1 MRLITVVNPHR
12 VYSLVKLWAQSGTRA
27 SGKTSDGSSNTTVKD
42 GEQCGGIVG
51 GRVRHARRLRNGDV
65 RKGKMRPPSAKK
77 KRKHDTVCPKG
88 EGSTNILSALD
99 FLLSGPSQPGVK
111 LKAVVV
117 PLLVETRRCPV
128 RLTDYAFRFGAVPL
142 GECLNESGAQI

>member
-12 VYSLVKLWAQSGTRA
+12 VYCLVKLWAQSGTRA

-99 FLLSGPSQPGVK
+99 FLLSGPSQPRGK
-111 LKAVVV
+111 TEGSSSSSAAPRRNTTLPSATDRLCV
-117 PLLVETRRCPV
+117 PVWGSSAWRVSE
-128 RLTDYAFRFGAVPL
+128 
-142 GECLNESGAQI
+142 